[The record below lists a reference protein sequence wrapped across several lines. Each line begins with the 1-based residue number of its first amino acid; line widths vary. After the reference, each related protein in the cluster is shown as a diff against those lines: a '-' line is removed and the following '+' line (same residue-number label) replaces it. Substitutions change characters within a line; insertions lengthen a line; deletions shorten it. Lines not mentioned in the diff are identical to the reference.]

1 MTRRDVCVWA
11 AGERSEEEAACCVF
25 EGACFLA
32 FVWLFVCGT
41 EGGGC
46 WSQPRLAHARCVI
59 SVLGYTGTTT
69 TTTTA
74 LCTAY

>member
-25 EGACFLA
+25 DGGCFLA

-41 EGGGC
+41 EGGG

-59 SVLGYTGTTT
+59 SALGTTI

>member
-59 SVLGYTGTTT
+59 SVLGRCIPGSARTPLGQTR
-69 TTTTA
+69 
-74 LCTAY
+74 

>member
-1 MTRRDVCVWA
+1 MTRHDVCVWA

-32 FVWLFVCGT
+32 FVWLYVCVCGT
-41 EGGGC
+41 EGGG
-46 WSQPRLAHARCVI
+46 WSQPLLAHARCVI
-59 SVLGYTGTTT
+59 SALGTTT